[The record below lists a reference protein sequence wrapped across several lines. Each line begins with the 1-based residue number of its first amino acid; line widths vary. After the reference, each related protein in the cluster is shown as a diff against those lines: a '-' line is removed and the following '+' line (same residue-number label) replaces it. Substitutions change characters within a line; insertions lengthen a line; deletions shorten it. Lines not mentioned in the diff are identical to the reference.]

1 MGRRAGDAARHASTR
16 ASARSR
22 APAHPSMSN
31 ATRPTPSVRAVAAA
45 AAVASGTATDASSP
59 ATNPTVVVTW
69 AAAASSVSG
78 SGPRAATTT
87 TSSTQR
93 SSATWARPTRLR
105 TSAAARVRLGSM
117 TARRGSRRA
126 MPRPYS
132 HRDRAAPA
140 TVQPPRPC
148 SPRDRHGPVRTAQPM
163 SAGTVIGVASLDGFT
178 IGITADRRWKEQADL
193 FTRRGAAVLHGPT
206 LATRF
211 LSDDPDLRAATH
223 ALVERPPDLLIAT
236 TGVGIRAWL
245 EAAQT
250 WGIADELLAAL
261 GAARTVARG
270 PKAANAL
277 AQAGLPVHM
286 RAKSER
292 MEEVA
297 ELLRSEPAASGRVAL
312 QRYGEDSL
320 DAQAVLDARGADV
333 VALSVYQWQLP
344 ADTGPA
350 RGLVQAAC
358 SGEVDVVTF
367 TSAPAVVNL
376 LGI

>member
-1 MGRRAGDAARHASTR
+1 M
-16 ASARSR
+16 
-22 APAHPSMSN
+22 
-31 ATRPTPSVRAVAAA
+31 
-45 AAVASGTATDASSP
+45 
-59 ATNPTVVVTW
+59 
-69 AAAASSVSG
+69 
-78 SGPRAATTT
+78 
-87 TSSTQR
+87 
-93 SSATWARPTRLR
+93 
-105 TSAAARVRLGSM
+105 
-117 TARRGSRRA
+117 
-126 MPRPYS
+126 
-132 HRDRAAPA
+132 
-140 TVQPPRPC
+140 
-148 SPRDRHGPVRTAQPM
+148 
-163 SAGTVIGVASLDGFT
+163 ASLDGFT

-376 LGI
+376 LGIAAEIGARRELLGAFAGGRVTAGCVGPVCAAAARDAGIADPIGPAVGRLGLLVRMVEDRLTA